1 MYATGDLVRRLPA
14 GSLEFLGRRDDQIK
28 IRGFR
33 VEPAEIEAA
42 LRAYE
47 PVREAAVVAHTDAR
61 GDRKLAAYVVLGSPA
76 TPDQLRAHLA
86 DWIPDYMV
94 PSAFVALDSLPL
106 TASGKVDRLALPDP
120 EGAEARSAAAYVAPR
135 TPVEESVA
143 AIWADVLGLERVGVE
158 EDFFAL
164 GGHSLL
170 ATQIVA
176 QVRSDFSIELPL
188 HALFTSPTVALLSQQ
203 VVELLG
209 RSSDSDTEK
218 LLSELE
224 GLSDEEVALL
234 LAAEAPPETPAT

>member
-1 MYATGDLVRRLPA
+1 
-14 GSLEFLGRRDDQIK
+14 
-28 IRGFR
+28 
-33 VEPAEIEAA
+33 
-42 LRAYE
+42 
-47 PVREAAVVAHTDAR
+47 
-61 GDRKLAAYVVLGSPA
+61 
-76 TPDQLRAHLA
+76 
-86 DWIPDYMV
+86 MV

-158 EDFFAL
+158 DDFFAL

-209 RSSDSDTEK
+209 QLVGQRHR
-218 LLSELE
+218 
-224 GLSDEEVALL
+224 
-234 LAAEAPPETPAT
+234 EAPLRARGPFRRGGRAPARSRSAAGDAGDVSSTQERPWSR